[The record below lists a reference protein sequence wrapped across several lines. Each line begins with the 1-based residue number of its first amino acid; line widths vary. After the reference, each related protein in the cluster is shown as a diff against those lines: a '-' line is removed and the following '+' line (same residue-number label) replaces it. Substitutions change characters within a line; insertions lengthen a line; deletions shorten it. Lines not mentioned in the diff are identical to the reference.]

1 MCSNSTIPQC
11 ESRPTKLNPLLPAWV
26 ELIRNWSV
34 IGEFSYELF
43 RVTQEQLQ
51 NSMNIQITNLL
62 NLTSLVIVFLGPR
75 FYMDNYELTCQTS
88 FSPLLN
94 EANYYWSL
102 CILMLSKLDW
112 EVKSFQLSNEEL

>member
-1 MCSNSTIPQC
+1 MESINSIHSNSTIPQC

-62 NLTSLVIVFLGPR
+62 NLTSMVIVFLAPR
-75 FYMDNYELTCQTS
+75 FDG
-88 FSPLLN
+88 
-94 EANYYWSL
+94 
-102 CILMLSKLDW
+102 
-112 EVKSFQLSNEEL
+112 QL